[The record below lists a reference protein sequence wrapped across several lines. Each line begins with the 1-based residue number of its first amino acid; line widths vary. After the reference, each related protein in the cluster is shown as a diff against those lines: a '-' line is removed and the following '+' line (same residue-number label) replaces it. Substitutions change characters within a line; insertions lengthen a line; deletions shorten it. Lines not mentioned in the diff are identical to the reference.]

1 MSGRKKLQGTIEG
14 TEWEQCV
21 LCGKIMEVRK
31 DTPVGERKYYVEAA
45 EKKKKKCYAEVYG
58 REHNENI
65 IEL

>member
-31 DTPVGERKYYVEAA
+31 
-45 EKKKKKCYAEVYG
+45 
-58 REHNENI
+58 
-65 IEL
+65 EL